1 MNRNNKK
8 FIEPIFKELEIEDHK
23 HSNNII
29 KAHKS
34 QIRGSKKV
42 SVFEE
47 NVEGIKVI
55 LEKDKNDN
63 IKEIKF
69 QCSCGQTK
77 SIVLDYT
84 D

>member
-1 MNRNNKK
+1 MNKK
-8 FIEPIFKELEIEDHK
+8 FIEPIFKQLEIEDDR

-29 KAHKS
+29 KANKS
-34 QIRGSKKV
+34 KIRGSKKV

-77 SIVLDYT
+77 SIVLDYS

>member
-1 MNRNNKK
+1 MSSKK
-8 FIEPIFKELEIEDHK
+8 QFSEPVFRQLDIDDDR

-29 KAHKS
+29 KAGKT

-55 LEKDKNDN
+55 LEKDKQDN

-77 SIVLDYT
+77 SIVLDYS